1 MEQKPIVFFD
11 LETTGTD
18 VVKDRIIEI
27 YLCKMNIDGNI
38 VDELYTYINPERFI
52 PKEATD
58 VHHITNEMVKDAPTF
73 ATKGQ
78 EILKFVEGCYICGH
92 NSNKF
97 DVVMLSE
104 EFTRVGLRWSFS
116 FSDLL
121 DTYMVER
128 AIESHSLVETYKRY
142 YGKDYSETIGDAHGA
157 KADTLAV
164 VDVFKAQLARLN
176 LQEALSAENLEKF
189 RQTGKP
195 NENQVDLA
203 GYLTKAPDGTILY
216 NFGKNK
222 GQAVKADI
230 GYANWMLGQSFPLNT
245 KQWLRY
251 ILTPQA

>member
-1 MEQKPIVFFD
+1 
-11 LETTGTD
+11 
-18 VVKDRIIEI
+18 
-27 YLCKMNIDGNI
+27 
-38 VDELYTYINPERFI
+38 
-52 PKEATD
+52 
-58 VHHITNEMVKDAPTF
+58 
-73 ATKGQ
+73 
-78 EILKFVEGCYICGH
+78 
-92 NSNKF
+92 
-97 DVVMLSE
+97 
-104 EFTRVGLRWSFS
+104 
-116 FSDLL
+116 
-121 DTYMVER
+121 
-128 AIESHSLVETYKRY
+128 
-142 YGKDYSETIGDAHGA
+142 
-157 KADTLAV
+157 
-164 VDVFKAQLARLN
+164 